1 METSLC
7 SLEAKDQNDEAKKT
21 RHFFLKEASFLLCLS
36 IVQKKWSLVR
46 VEVLGKTNRVI
57 PEAKTTEA
65 TAKIVAWTDS
75 IDSSINQVTVGCGK
89 TLK

>member
-7 SLEAKDQNDEAKKT
+7 SLEAKDQDDERSQENKA
-21 RHFFLKEASFLLCLS
+21 FFEACISFLCLS

-65 TAKIVAWTDS
+65 TTKIVAWTDS

>member
-1 METSLC
+1 MT
-7 SLEAKDQNDEAKKT
+7 KPRK
-21 RHFFLKEASFLLCLS
+21 RGVFFKEASFLLCLS